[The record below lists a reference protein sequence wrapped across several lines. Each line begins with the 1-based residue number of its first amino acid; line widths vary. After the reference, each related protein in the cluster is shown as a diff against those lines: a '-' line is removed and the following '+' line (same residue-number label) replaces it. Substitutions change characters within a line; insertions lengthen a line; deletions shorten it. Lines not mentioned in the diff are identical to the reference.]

1 MCMSTPGVANP
12 RARPRF
18 SRVQSPQ
25 ISQLRRHLCT
35 SQSRAH
41 FLPRPWLS
49 CREGSA
55 DPSSRPAPAARGQL
69 ASQPSG
75 RWIAQLLATRSSTL
89 ETLQLYSHVVAKR
102 KCRKSDTKILLLVV
116 ESAFTCLDPTKVRD
130 RSNAAQWPKTHGDA
144 NPQLRRTK
152 PQAGTLPAE
161 NHVGA

>member
-1 MCMSTPGVANP
+1 MSTPGVANP

-18 SRVQSPQ
+18 LRVQSPQ
-25 ISQLRRHLCT
+25 IFVSQLRRHLCT
-35 SQSRAH
+35 SQFRAH

-75 RWIAQLLATRSSTL
+75 RWIAQTPRHQEFNPRDVTAVLSCRSKT
-89 ETLQLYSHVVAKR
+89 

-161 NHVGA
+161 T

>member
-1 MCMSTPGVANP
+1 MPALGSHV
-12 RARPRF
+12 
-18 SRVQSPQ
+18 SS
-25 ISQLRRHLCT
+25 HLKILSSADTYVHHSLVLT
-35 SQSRAH
+35 SFLVRGSRAVRGPPTPPPG
-41 FLPRPWLS
+41 LPPQLG
-49 CREGSA
+49 GSSPPNLPG
-55 DPSSRPAPAARGQL
+55 DGSL
-69 ASQPSG
+69 K
-75 RWIAQLLATRSSTL
+75 LLATRSSTL
-89 ETLQLYSHVVAKR
+89 ETLQLCSHVVAKR